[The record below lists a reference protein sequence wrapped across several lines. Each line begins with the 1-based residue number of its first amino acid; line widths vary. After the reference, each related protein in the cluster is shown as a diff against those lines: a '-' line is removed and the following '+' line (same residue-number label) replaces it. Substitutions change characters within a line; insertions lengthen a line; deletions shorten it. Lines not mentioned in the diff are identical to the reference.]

1 MRRIIGL
8 ALLSVFTL
16 VGGTAAAAGLLVK
29 KRATYYYNGSMTNPS
44 QFFQSTYWDIVDEN
58 GGCGEATKA
67 PCHLSATDKTDLQ
80 TQLDGY
86 SLDVDALVD
95 DAGERN

>member
-16 VGGTAAAAGLLVK
+16 IGGTAVAAGLLVK
-29 KRATYYYNGSMTNPS
+29 KRATYYYNGSLTNTA
-44 QFFQSTYWDIVDEN
+44 QFFQSIYWGEVDEN
-58 GGCGEATKA
+58 GGCGETTKA
-67 PCHLSATDKTDLQ
+67 PCHLPATDKTDLQ

-86 SLDVDALVD
+86 SFDVDALVE